1 MPAKERADALLVS
14 RGLCD
19 SREQAKRLILAGE
32 VSIGTS
38 VVAKP
43 STKLPADIDLTIKEK
58 PKYVGRGGLKME
70 GALDAFQ
77 IDPSGMTCLD
87 VGASTGGFTDC
98 LLQRGAAKVHAIDVG
113 TNQLVWKLRNDPR
126 VVAKEKFNARYMTL
140 EDIGEPVDL
149 AVTDVSFISLTKILP
164 PMFSCLK
171 PDGQIVCL
179 IKPQFELQ
187 REDISKGGV
196 VRDPELHQ
204 RAVDKIHHFVSEELK
219 HTWLDCIDSPIKGTD
234 GNKEFLALLRT

>member
-1 MPAKERADALLVS
+1 
-14 RGLCD
+14 
-19 SREQAKRLILAGE
+19 
-32 VSIGTS
+32 
-38 VVAKP
+38 
-43 STKLPADIDLTIKEK
+43 
-58 PKYVGRGGLKME
+58 
-70 GALDAFQ
+70 
-77 IDPSGMTCLD
+77 
-87 VGASTGGFTDC
+87 
-98 LLQRGAAKVHAIDVG
+98 
-113 TNQLVWKLRNDPR
+113 
-126 VVAKEKFNARYMTL
+126 
-140 EDIGEPVDL
+140 
-149 AVTDVSFISLTKILP
+149 
-164 PMFSCLK
+164 MFSCLK